1 MATVKAPVDEV
12 KRFVAYHLTLG
23 ADEIH
28 IFLDDP
34 KDIAFDLLSP
44 LDRVFVTRCDGAY
57 WRGKRPSA
65 HQSRQI
71 FNANRI
77 YMRTS
82 LDWLAHIDHDEY
94 LWSAGSVHEVLE
106 KVPDDMPYVSAPSS
120 EPFSLPNEAEPR
132 LFRDALPETP
142 EGQALGTK
150 AFGDDAD
157 WLNNGLLG
165 HKAGKCLV
173 RTGRSDT
180 VLQIHEPLI
189 GGRQSR
195 VDAASD
201 DLRVLHMLAYDEHDW
216 IDQVERRLKTGSY
229 RQRPIHVRRNR
240 QDALRQ
246 HLLNVEES
254 SGTEGLRAVWRS
266 VQQYS
271 RSKRTLLMAGIAFE
285 ARLWLDAKVAHWF
298 PPPLIQP
305 QVDSAAGELRGVV
318 HQGDVP
324 VCVAPDAGDVDRRL
338 ATFGI
343 YDADLNAFV
352 ATRLAGRQIH
362 LASLCTGSSA
372 ISVLISSQAAPESV
386 LSVFEEDPAALERLD
401 RTRALNPLLDIEVAP
416 FTAESVGDAL
426 RTRRGSTPLRCAY
439 LGWRS
444 TVDKRLHQDLSTLL
458 LDWFPDVIFCAAV
471 DRNAVSR
478 SEEYATAHGLTRHT
492 FANIIMF
499 ERIDR
504 EPLMDDAAFASWKR
518 LWEQSR
524 GKRSFRR
531 NLRNLAQPRE
541 LEYLGCSFLLFPRD
555 NYTEFTLWLRETAP
569 EHDEMQALIE
579 RLGAQNPV
587 IIDVG
592 ANAGV
597 FSLPILQAGG
607 AKAVCYA
614 IEPNPIMLERLRR
627 NVTRS
632 GLSAKVHVEE
642 CAISDENGT
651 AHLTFTVGANFGQA
665 RLGEDPDADG
675 LDVKTLTLTDF
686 VTSRQVPRIDL
697 LKVDVEGLED
707 RVIVPYLAEAPRDM
721 LPRYIYFE
729 TERPDAWA
737 VDLLGAIKERGY
749 VLDQQFKLNALFKL
763 GDDDPTTD

>member
-266 VQQYS
+266 VQ
-271 RSKRTLLMAGIAFE
+271 
-285 ARLWLDAKVAHWF
+285 
-298 PPPLIQP
+298 
-305 QVDSAAGELRGVV
+305 
-318 HQGDVP
+318 
-324 VCVAPDAGDVDRRL
+324 
-338 ATFGI
+338 
-343 YDADLNAFV
+343 
-352 ATRLAGRQIH
+352 
-362 LASLCTGSSA
+362 
-372 ISVLISSQAAPESV
+372 
-386 LSVFEEDPAALERLD
+386 
-401 RTRALNPLLDIEVAP
+401 
-416 FTAESVGDAL
+416 
-426 RTRRGSTPLRCAY
+426 
-439 LGWRS
+439 
-444 TVDKRLHQDLSTLL
+444 
-458 LDWFPDVIFCAAV
+458 
-471 DRNAVSR
+471 
-478 SEEYATAHGLTRHT
+478 
-492 FANIIMF
+492 
-499 ERIDR
+499 
-504 EPLMDDAAFASWKR
+504 
-518 LWEQSR
+518 
-524 GKRSFRR
+524 
-531 NLRNLAQPRE
+531 
-541 LEYLGCSFLLFPRD
+541 
-555 NYTEFTLWLRETAP
+555 
-569 EHDEMQALIE
+569 
-579 RLGAQNPV
+579 
-587 IIDVG
+587 
-592 ANAGV
+592 
-597 FSLPILQAGG
+597 
-607 AKAVCYA
+607 
-614 IEPNPIMLERLRR
+614 
-627 NVTRS
+627 
-632 GLSAKVHVEE
+632 
-642 CAISDENGT
+642 
-651 AHLTFTVGANFGQA
+651 
-665 RLGEDPDADG
+665 
-675 LDVKTLTLTDF
+675 
-686 VTSRQVPRIDL
+686 
-697 LKVDVEGLED
+697 
-707 RVIVPYLAEAPRDM
+707 
-721 LPRYIYFE
+721 
-729 TERPDAWA
+729 
-737 VDLLGAIKERGY
+737 
-749 VLDQQFKLNALFKL
+749 
-763 GDDDPTTD
+763 